1 MPHKS
6 FLCYNNSM
14 KRTGIVIEY
23 NPFHYGHHY
32 HIQQTKLKTNPDVLI
47 GVMSPHFVQRG
58 EMSIVDKWQRTQTAL
73 EHGVDLVLEL
83 PTLFALQ
90 SAQEFANAAIF
101 ILNKALVSDVVFGSE
116 SNDLESILE
125 IADLPINP
133 NHLKE
138 AMKEGHSYAQ
148 ALSLMAGEYDP
159 NDILGIAYAKAAK
172 NTNITL
178 HSILRTNA
186 YHDASL
192 GGKYASATAIR
203 KALINK
209 QDVSE
214 FTPMSHL
221 NKVMFMPNWR
231 EYYPLLR
238 YKLLS
243 TPLKHLQEIFLVSEG
258 IENHLINMAQTYAD
272 FDLFVKASTNKRY
285 STARIQRVCS
295 HILLNT
301 TKAFVSK
308 YPKDIPLRVLGFN
321 DKGLQALQEYKEKE
335 IKIATRFNQLPKI
348 VRDYEVHAT
357 TIYALGFDKE
367 MQQALIEREVG
378 PPIILK

>member
-1 MPHKS
+1 
-6 FLCYNNSM
+6 M
-14 KRTGIVIEY
+14 KLTGIVIEY
-23 NPFHYGHHY
+23 NPFHYGHDY
-32 HIQQTKLKTNPDVLI
+32 HIKQTKKKTNPDVLI

-58 EMSIVDKWQRTQTAL
+58 EMAIVDKWQRTQAAL
-73 EHGVDLVLEL
+73 DHGVDLVLEL

-90 SAQEFANAAIF
+90 SAQEFASASIA

-116 SNDLESILE
+116 TNDLKTILE
-125 IADLPINP
+125 IADLPIDA

-138 AMKEGHSYAQ
+138 AMKEGYSYPQ
-148 ALSLMAGEYDP
+148 ALSLYGGEYKP
-159 NDILGIAYAKAAK
+159 NDILAIAYAKAAK

-186 YHDASL
+186 YHDATME
-192 GGKYASATAIR
+192 GDFASATAIR
-203 KALINK
+203 KALLLK
-209 QDVSE
+209 QDVSGY
-214 FTPMSHL
+214 TPMDYL
-221 NKVMFMPNWR
+221 NKVMFMPSWS

-243 TPLKHLQEIFLVSEG
+243 TPLKHLQDIFLVSEG
-258 IENHLINMAQTYAD
+258 IENHLINMARSNAD

-301 TKAFVSK
+301 TKTFASK
-308 YPKDIPLRVLGFN
+308 YPKDLPIRVLGFN
-321 DKGLQALQEYKEKE
+321 DKGLQALQMYKEKE

-348 VRDYEVHAT
+348 ARDYEVHAT
-357 TIYALGFDKE
+357 TIYALGFNKE
-367 MQQALIEREVG
+367 TQQALIEREVG
-378 PPIILK
+378 SPIILK